1 MSTTDPHLP
10 DPPTWHRRTRLATS
24 LLATVLVL
32 GVAGLTWWDRST
44 DAALADAEA
53 GRTALLD
60 QVVALHREG
69 EHLLLRA
76 DGQVADT
83 TVLDGLAAAV
93 AEAGASVD
101 VPVTDEGS
109 RRQRTDRARAH
120 TERLRDALG
129 HLEDHIAVV
138 TDAHHRW
145 VHDTAVADRAAAL
158 GELSLAVDAGTA
170 ALAASEGRVPDD
182 ALRTTLRASIDA
194 AVAAADDA
202 APTEADGL
210 TAAAV
215 ALREHAGLLAI
226 ATQAVLDAQA
236 VWEAEQDRLAAEAA
250 AVAGSG
256 SGSSGRGGGSGAAGA
271 SGGRSGGSSGAGSG
285 GWGAAG
291 SADPGAGGSGSTGS
305 TGGGSGGVWVEEP
318 DGVDWGWCAD
328 TSGNAWEC

>member
-1 MSTTDPHLP
+1 
-10 DPPTWHRRTRLATS
+10 
-24 LLATVLVL
+24 
-32 GVAGLTWWDRST
+32 
-44 DAALADAEA
+44 
-53 GRTALLD
+53 
-60 QVVALHREG
+60 
-69 EHLLLRA
+69 
-76 DGQVADT
+76 
-83 TVLDGLAAAV
+83 
-93 AEAGASVD
+93 
-101 VPVTDEGS
+101 
-109 RRQRTDRARAH
+109 
-120 TERLRDALG
+120 
-129 HLEDHIAVV
+129 
-138 TDAHHRW
+138 
-145 VHDTAVADRAAAL
+145 
-158 GELSLAVDAGTA
+158 
-170 ALAASEGRVPDD
+170 VPDD

-285 GWGAAG
+285 GRGAAG